1 MAQPQYKLSAPNT
14 GSYQLAPQAS
24 PVSVYTRPEQLDPK
38 YETSQNQIKAF
49 QSFVKDL
56 ADWRQA
62 ENKDNREQAKLRALA
77 DDARGELDANLEA
90 EDEDYQKY
98 GRFLQGKNYSKEIG
112 SRLVTEITVGS
123 EGKPGLM
130 DQAFA
135 EAKKAENANRKV
147 EDIFS
152 ELLEERKDH
161 YRSQVPD
168 SSDEFY
174 SGFGEGFQPFANE
187 INKAFYER
195 VQKETYSDR
204 RENFSQG
211 LRDQVEKDIRLIKD
225 EAEGSENIIF
235 NQAYLREFAA
245 DNGVAAGLSED
256 AALGE
261 AIRIWSQELE
271 EIIINADSEEDL
283 EIADNMLAVFHT
295 DIKSKNGVKGRA
307 RLVDIPI
314 FAQEAGQ
321 NYVSLGKAI
330 ETKRDEIEREE
341 EKERK
346 EKAREQDRALFTYIV
361 SNDGAMPD
369 ISTLNSEAY
378 SEVSSE
384 RLVALTNFSN
394 KWKDRSKKVTSDPVA
409 YTGALV
415 RSKNGT
421 ITEEQATQLR
431 LDGKITDSQF
441 NTIIGNIISGR
452 KIDKDVIK
460 FAQKEIVMNELTDL
474 SMQLKSKIDGI
485 SMFERSQPENY
496 QKWALSLGNLSLK
509 VAAEAD
515 KILKTNTQELT
526 KERQLEIVREAVT
539 KLGPDIEK
547 HNKLVAGFNSGPM
560 TSEDISTDVSNED
573 TVRPPLTIK
582 LSEKSSVELND
593 YQQRR
598 YITDDDSWEDLY
610 EDYYEFVL
618 NIRGAENKLDPEF
631 NIFYGK
637 TKAEGKRLFAELQDK
652 MFKNKPPKFEDGTI
666 IYFNSWAQKLI
677 YDELKSP
684 VPMREAYK
692 DALKALYKVVSP
704 KGTAVP
710 KTSGETFLDNL
721 LNPESWLKS
730 EDDDNS

>member
-24 PVSVYTRPEQLDPK
+24 PVSVYTRPNQLDPK

-62 ENKDNREQAKLRALA
+62 ENEDNREQAKLRALA

-112 SRLVTEITVGS
+112 SRLVAEITVGS

-135 EAKKAENANRKV
+135 EAKKPENANRKV

-152 ELLEERKDH
+152 ELLEDRKDH

-187 INKAFYER
+187 INKAFFER

-204 RENFSQG
+204 RENFASG
-211 LRDQVEKDIRLIKD
+211 LRTQIETDVLSASRGTKDIK
-225 EAEGSENIIF
+225 F
-235 NQAYLREFAA
+235 NQDYLRAYAA
-245 DNGVAAGLSED
+245 DNGVAAGLSDD

-261 AIRIWSQELE
+261 AIRIWQEEVGELLL
-271 EIIINADSEEDL
+271 NAESDEDL
-283 EIADNMLAVFHT
+283 EIVEDMLNVFDT
-295 DIKSKNGVKGRA
+295 PSKGRA
-307 RLVDIPI
+307 RLIDIPV
-314 FAQEAGQ
+314 FQKEAQSA
-321 NYVSLGKAI
+321 YVTLGKAI
-330 ETKRDEIEREE
+330 ETKRDELERED
-341 EKERK
+341 EKDRK
-346 EKAREQDRALFTYIV
+346 EKARKQDRALFTYIV
-361 SNDGAMPD
+361 KNDGAMPD

-421 ITEEQATQLR
+421 ITEDQATQLR

-441 NTIIGNIISGR
+441 DTIIGNITSGR

-560 TSEDISTDVSNED
+560 TSEDISTDGSNED

-582 LSEKSSVELND
+582 LSDKSSVELND

-618 NIRGAENKLDPEF
+618 NIRGAGNKLDPEF
-631 NIFYGK
+631 NIFFGK
-637 TKAEGKRLFAELQDK
+637 TKAEGKKLFGELQDR
-652 MFKNKPPKFEDGTI
+652 MFKNEPPKFEDGTI

-684 VPMREAYK
+684 IPMREAYK
-692 DALKALYKVVSP
+692 DALKTLYKVVSP